1 MPFFPNLEPGQATP
15 FRRPAPPEPEADSLP
30 PEIILDSLTFTV
42 VAIDGQVHIND
53 VPLHI
58 NDVPVVIEAEE

>member
-42 VAIDGQVHIND
+42 EV
-53 VPLHI
+53 
-58 NDVPVVIEAEE
+58 EE